1 MVVEVFVR
9 KWGNSYGVVF
19 PRDFVKQKK
28 IEVNEKIFVDVV
40 KEADLVSVF
49 GTLRSTVSGQ
59 DFKDEVRKG
68 WK

>member
-40 KEADLVSVF
+40 KEADLGRAF
-49 GTLRSTVSGQ
+49 GTLKSRVSGQ

-68 WK
+68 WQ

>member
-1 MVVEVFVR
+1 MTVEVFVR

-19 PRDFVKQKK
+19 PRDYVKQKG
-28 IEVNEKIFVDVV
+28 IEVNEKILVDVV
-40 KEADLVSVF
+40 REANLGGVF
-49 GTLRSTVSGQ
+49 GTLKSSISGQ